1 MKKIICFFVL
11 QGDDDLEDAQN
22 PESCIVYSELDGTIP
37 RDNVACENNEYII
50 TSPFSEEP

>member
-11 QGDDDLEDAQN
+11 QGDGDLEDAQN

-37 RDNVACENNEYII
+37 RDNVACENNVN
-50 TSPFSEEP
+50 